1 MWNERTNV
9 EHQFLTEV
17 FTMQTELTILAYAI
31 VLTLLVGIVLF
42 MRRIDQNMKSVMKKI
57 DAVMTKLIDMGK

>member
-1 MWNERTNV
+1 
-9 EHQFLTEV
+9 
-17 FTMQTELTILAYAI
+17 MQTELTILAYAI

-42 MRRIDQNMKSVMKKI
+42 MRRIYQNMKSVMKKI